1 VDGIKLTRCFAIA
14 TSQATI
20 SAGCLASTAGMHGCT
35 GAQTRILSNLGTM
48 LAGSVTSHYSHHR
61 LAIRDAKSKQ
71 VGYLTHRLGS
81 AYRTHQSVEAT
92 SIGTLNKCV
101 GHTATTGKTTST
113 AIGTRQQ
120 FAHLRDAW
128 ILIDSK
134 LLGGGKKHD
143 SSYQSDSSKYN
154 YCNQDKIHK
163 YLYLF

>member
-1 VDGIKLTRCFAIA
+1 
-14 TSQATI
+14 
-20 SAGCLASTAGMHGCT
+20 MHGCT
-35 GAQTRILSNLGTM
+35 GAQTGILGYLGSM

-61 LAIRDAKSKQ
+61 LAICYSKSKQ
-71 VGYLTHRLGS
+71 VGYFPHSLGS
-81 AYRTHQSVEAT
+81 AHGTHQSVKT
-92 SIGTLNKCV
+92 SGVGTLNKCV
-101 GHTATTGKTTST
+101 GHTATSRETTSS

-120 FAHLRDAW
+120 FAYLRNAW

-163 YLYLF
+163 YFYLF